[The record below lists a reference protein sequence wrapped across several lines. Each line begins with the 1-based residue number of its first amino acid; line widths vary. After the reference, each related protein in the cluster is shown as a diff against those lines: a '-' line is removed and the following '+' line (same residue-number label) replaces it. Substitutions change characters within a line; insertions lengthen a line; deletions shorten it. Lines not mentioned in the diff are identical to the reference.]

1 VEKEKKMDIP
11 PSLRRKMEAR
21 QAASGE
27 MSMSDLQKAV
37 SEAEVKPK
45 GRTKK
50 DLQEA
55 VYNTAVPDVTNSKK
69 E

>member
-1 VEKEKKMDIP
+1 VEKKIDIP
-11 PSLRRKMEAR
+11 PSLRRRMEAR
-21 QAASGE
+21 QAASGQ
-27 MSMSDLQKAV
+27 MSMSDLQKVV

-55 VYNTAVPDVTNSKK
+55 VYDAAVPDVTNTKK